1 MRYRV
6 TFEAPK
12 NVKVYDAQEG
22 IYFGR
27 DTAFEVYDLIYDEL
41 KSKTAHFSV
50 KLEELADCAEVIV
63 LSTLKYNKQ

>member
-12 NVKVYDAQEG
+12 NIRVYDAQEG
-22 IYFGR
+22 IYFSE
-27 DTAFEVYDLIYDEL
+27 DSALEVYDLIYDEL
-41 KSKTAHFSV
+41 KSKTEHFSV

-63 LSTLKYNKQ
+63 IKTIKYDKQ